1 MRQITLDTETTG
13 LDVSNGHRV
22 IEIGCTEIID
32 RKFTGKE
39 LHFYLNPERD
49 IDPGAVAVHGLSK
62 EFLSDKPF
70 FSDIAEDLLTFLEDA
85 EVLMHNAEFD
95 LGFLNNEIDILQSD
109 YPTIETVS
117 SNIIDTLQLAR
128 AMHPGQRNSL
138 DALVDRY
145 QIHGYDRNYHGA
157 LLDSKILADVY
168 LSMTGGQT
176 SIGFSQE
183 ISQPGNTI
191 SKSKENKVYLVSV
204 SQEESNQH
212 LNYLKS
218 IRE

>member
-1 MRQITLDTETTG
+1 
-13 LDVSNGHRV
+13 
-22 IEIGCTEIID
+22 
-32 RKFTGKE
+32 
-39 LHFYLNPERD
+39 
-49 IDPGAVAVHGLSK
+49 
-62 EFLSDKPF
+62 
-70 FSDIAEDLLTFLEDA
+70 
-85 EVLMHNAEFD
+85 MHNAEFD
-95 LGFLNNEIDILQSD
+95 LGFLNNEINILQSD

-117 SNIIDTLQLAR
+117 SNIVDTLQLAR

-191 SKSKENKVYLVSV
+191 SESKEKKVFMVSV
-204 SQEESNQH
+204 SQEETNQH

>member
-1 MRQITLDTETTG
+1 
-13 LDVSNGHRV
+13 
-22 IEIGCTEIID
+22 
-32 RKFTGKE
+32 
-39 LHFYLNPERD
+39 
-49 IDPGAVAVHGLSK
+49 
-62 EFLSDKPF
+62 
-70 FSDIAEDLLTFLEDA
+70 
-85 EVLMHNAEFD
+85 MHNAEFD
-95 LGFLNNEIDILQSD
+95 LGFLNNEINILQSD

-117 SNIIDTLQLAR
+117 SNIVDTLQLAR

-191 SKSKENKVYLVSV
+191 SESKEKKVFMVSV

>member
-32 RKFTGKE
+32 RKFTAMN
-39 LHFYLNPERD
+39 Y
-49 IDPGAVAVHGLSK
+49 ILSKSRKRYRSWSSSSSWSIK

-95 LGFLNNEIDILQSD
+95 LGFLNNEINILQSD

-145 QIHGYDRNYHGA
+145 QIHGYDRNYHGH
-157 LLDSKILADVY
+157 Y
-168 LSMTGGQT
+168 
-176 SIGFSQE
+176 
-183 ISQPGNTI
+183 
-191 SKSKENKVYLVSV
+191 
-204 SQEESNQH
+204 
-212 LNYLKS
+212 
-218 IRE
+218 

>member
-1 MRQITLDTETTG
+1 
-13 LDVSNGHRV
+13 
-22 IEIGCTEIID
+22 
-32 RKFTGKE
+32 
-39 LHFYLNPERD
+39 
-49 IDPGAVAVHGLSK
+49 
-62 EFLSDKPF
+62 
-70 FSDIAEDLLTFLEDA
+70 
-85 EVLMHNAEFD
+85 MHNAEFD
-95 LGFLNNEIDILQSD
+95 LGFLNNEINILQSD

-117 SNIIDTLQLAR
+117 SNIVDTLQLAR

-191 SKSKENKVYLVSV
+191 SESKEKKVYMVSV

>member
-1 MRQITLDTETTG
+1 
-13 LDVSNGHRV
+13 
-22 IEIGCTEIID
+22 
-32 RKFTGKE
+32 
-39 LHFYLNPERD
+39 
-49 IDPGAVAVHGLSK
+49 
-62 EFLSDKPF
+62 
-70 FSDIAEDLLTFLEDA
+70 
-85 EVLMHNAEFD
+85 MHNAEFD
-95 LGFLNNEIDILQSD
+95 LGFLINEINILQSD

-117 SNIIDTLQLAR
+117 SNIVDTLQLAR

-191 SKSKENKVYLVSV
+191 SESKEKKVYMVSV

>member
-1 MRQITLDTETTG
+1 
-13 LDVSNGHRV
+13 
-22 IEIGCTEIID
+22 
-32 RKFTGKE
+32 
-39 LHFYLNPERD
+39 
-49 IDPGAVAVHGLSK
+49 
-62 EFLSDKPF
+62 
-70 FSDIAEDLLTFLEDA
+70 
-85 EVLMHNAEFD
+85 MHNAEFD
-95 LGFLNNEIDILQSD
+95 LGFLNNEINILQSD

-117 SNIIDTLQLAR
+117 SNIVDTLQLAR

-183 ISQPGNTI
+183 ISQSGNTI
-191 SKSKENKVYLVSV
+191 SESKEKKVYMVSV

>member
-1 MRQITLDTETTG
+1 
-13 LDVSNGHRV
+13 
-22 IEIGCTEIID
+22 
-32 RKFTGKE
+32 
-39 LHFYLNPERD
+39 
-49 IDPGAVAVHGLSK
+49 
-62 EFLSDKPF
+62 
-70 FSDIAEDLLTFLEDA
+70 
-85 EVLMHNAEFD
+85 
-95 LGFLNNEIDILQSD
+95 
-109 YPTIETVS
+109 
-117 SNIIDTLQLAR
+117 
-128 AMHPGQRNSL
+128 MHPGQRNSL

-183 ISQPGNTI
+183 ISQPENTI
-191 SKSKENKVYLVSV
+191 SESKEKKVFMVSV

>member
-32 RKFTGKE
+32 RKFTGEE

-49 IDPGAVAVHGLSK
+49 IDPGAEAVHGLSK

-95 LGFLNNEIDILQSD
+95 LGFLNNEITILESD

-117 SNIIDTLQLAR
+117 LNVIDTLQLAR

-145 QIHGYDRNYHGA
+145 QVQGYDRKHHGA
-157 LLDSKILADVY
+157 LLDSKILAEVY

-183 ISQPGNTI
+183 MSHLGESIK
-191 SKSKENKVYLVSV
+191 KSNEQNFFKVRVSE
-204 SQEESNQH
+204 EESKQH

>member
-1 MRQITLDTETTG
+1 MLRDNFYRNHGFDT
-13 LDVSNGHRV
+13 
-22 IEIGCTEIID
+22 
-32 RKFTGKE
+32 
-39 LHFYLNPERD
+39 YLQGRLNY
-49 IDPGAVAVHGLSK
+49 
-62 EFLSDKPF
+62 F
-70 FSDIAEDLLTFLEDA
+70 F
-85 EVLMHNAEFD
+85 
-95 LGFLNNEIDILQSD
+95 
-109 YPTIETVS
+109 
-117 SNIIDTLQLAR
+117 
-128 AMHPGQRNSL
+128 GQRNSL

-157 LLDSKILADVY
+157 LLDSKILAEVY

-191 SKSKENKVYLVSV
+191 SKSKEKKVYMVNV

>member
-1 MRQITLDTETTG
+1 
-13 LDVSNGHRV
+13 
-22 IEIGCTEIID
+22 
-32 RKFTGKE
+32 
-39 LHFYLNPERD
+39 
-49 IDPGAVAVHGLSK
+49 
-62 EFLSDKPF
+62 
-70 FSDIAEDLLTFLEDA
+70 
-85 EVLMHNAEFD
+85 MHNAEFD
-95 LGFLNNEIDILQSD
+95 LGFLNNEINILQSD

-191 SKSKENKVYLVSV
+191 SKSKEKKVYMVNV

>member
-1 MRQITLDTETTG
+1 
-13 LDVSNGHRV
+13 
-22 IEIGCTEIID
+22 
-32 RKFTGKE
+32 
-39 LHFYLNPERD
+39 
-49 IDPGAVAVHGLSK
+49 
-62 EFLSDKPF
+62 
-70 FSDIAEDLLTFLEDA
+70 
-85 EVLMHNAEFD
+85 MHNAEFD
-95 LGFLNNEIDILQSD
+95 LGFLNNEINILQSD

-117 SNIIDTLQLAR
+117 SNIVDTLQLAR

-183 ISQPGNTI
+183 ISQSGNTI
-191 SKSKENKVYLVSV
+191 SESKEKKVYMVSV

-218 IRE
+218 IKE

>member
-49 IDPGAVAVHGLSK
+49 IV
-62 EFLSDKPF
+62 LSDKPF

-95 LGFLNNEIDILQSD
+95 LGFLNNEINILQSD

-117 SNIIDTLQLAR
+117 SNIVDTLQLAR

-168 LSMTGGQT
+168 LSMTGGQS

-191 SKSKENKVYLVSV
+191 SKSKEKKVYTVSV

>member
-1 MRQITLDTETTG
+1 
-13 LDVSNGHRV
+13 
-22 IEIGCTEIID
+22 
-32 RKFTGKE
+32 
-39 LHFYLNPERD
+39 
-49 IDPGAVAVHGLSK
+49 
-62 EFLSDKPF
+62 
-70 FSDIAEDLLTFLEDA
+70 
-85 EVLMHNAEFD
+85 MHNAEFD
-95 LGFLNNEIDILQSD
+95 LGFLNNEINILQSD

-183 ISQPGNTI
+183 ISQSGNTI
-191 SKSKENKVYLVSV
+191 SESKEKKVFMVSV

>member
-1 MRQITLDTETTG
+1 
-13 LDVSNGHRV
+13 
-22 IEIGCTEIID
+22 
-32 RKFTGKE
+32 
-39 LHFYLNPERD
+39 
-49 IDPGAVAVHGLSK
+49 
-62 EFLSDKPF
+62 
-70 FSDIAEDLLTFLEDA
+70 
-85 EVLMHNAEFD
+85 MHNAEFD
-95 LGFLNNEIDILQSD
+95 LGFLNNEINILQSD

-117 SNIIDTLQLAR
+117 SNIVDTLQLAR

-183 ISQPGNTI
+183 ISQSGNTI
-191 SKSKENKVYLVSV
+191 SKSKEKKVYMVSV

>member
-1 MRQITLDTETTG
+1 
-13 LDVSNGHRV
+13 
-22 IEIGCTEIID
+22 
-32 RKFTGKE
+32 
-39 LHFYLNPERD
+39 
-49 IDPGAVAVHGLSK
+49 
-62 EFLSDKPF
+62 
-70 FSDIAEDLLTFLEDA
+70 
-85 EVLMHNAEFD
+85 MHNAEFD
-95 LGFLNNEIDILQSD
+95 LGFLNNEINILQSD
-109 YPTIETVS
+109 YPTIESVS
-117 SNIIDTLQLAR
+117 SNIVDTLQLAR

-191 SKSKENKVYLVSV
+191 SESKEKKVFMVSV